1 MSDRFGDNGITG
13 LMILVPENGWRI
25 DTMLMSC
32 RVLGKGI
39 EEAFFK
45 YVISKYSG
53 SLRGEYIPTAKNS
66 QVADF
71 YARMGLCDCGNGQF
85 EAQIEELDTNVK
97 DYYTVE

>member
-1 MSDRFGDNGITG
+1 
-13 LMILVPENGWRI
+13 
-25 DTMLMSC
+25 MLMSC

-45 YVISKYSG
+45 YVVSQYSG

-71 YARMGLCDCGNGQF
+71 YTRMGLRDCGNGQF
-85 EAQIEELDTNVK
+85 EVQIAVLDTTIK
-97 DYYTVE
+97 DYYTIE